1 MKITA
6 ATKGNEISIP
16 RMYFLIVSLMK
27 NPGVLRKQIQLLIT
41 NFYNLYIVIYCP
53 YLFVESMPFF
63 KPEGVVNGEW
73 HINKGTKS
81 TQDDSEDHTSN
92 NFTISR

>member
-1 MKITA
+1 
-6 ATKGNEISIP
+6 
-16 RMYFLIVSLMK
+16 
-27 NPGVLRKQIQLLIT
+27 
-41 NFYNLYIVIYCP
+41 
-53 YLFVESMPFF
+53 MPFF

-81 TQDDSEDHTSN
+81 TQDDGEDHTSN